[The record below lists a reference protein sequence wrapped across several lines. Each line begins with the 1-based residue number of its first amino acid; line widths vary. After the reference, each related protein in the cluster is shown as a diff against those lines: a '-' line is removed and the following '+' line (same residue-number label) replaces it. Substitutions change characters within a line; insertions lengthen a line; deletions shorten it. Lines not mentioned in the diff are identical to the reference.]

1 MGTLGPDCGSDSG
14 SDAGAGAGSSADSHP
29 DRPRVLGTRELCST
43 RIFSVHQERVVLP
56 SGLEQDLAV
65 VRHGGAVAV
74 AAVGANGRL
83 LVVRQ
88 YRHAVGDWLEEVVAG
103 RLEPGEE
110 PLAAARRE
118 LEEEAGMRAEHWR
131 EVSTFFPA
139 PGFCSERM
147 TLFVATGLR
156 AAGPDRLAPDDDEE
170 IEVAWRRPQDV
181 LASARDA
188 KTLVAAAFVLR
199 DGAADSGLT

>member
-1 MGTLGPDCGSDSG
+1 VGTLGSDSH
-14 SDAGAGAGSSADSHP
+14 SDAGAGASAGSDA
-29 DRPRVLGTRELCST
+29 DRPHVLDTRELCRT

-74 AAVGANGRL
+74 AAIGADGRL

-88 YRHAVGDWLEEVVAG
+88 YRHAVGDWLDEVVAG
-103 RLEPGEE
+103 RLEAGEE
-110 PLAAARRE
+110 PLTAARRE
-118 LEEEAGMRAEHWR
+118 LEEEAGLRAEHWR
-131 EVSTFFPA
+131 EVATFFPA

-147 TLFVATGLR
+147 TLFVATDLR
-156 AAGPDRLAPDDDEE
+156 PAGPDRRAPDDDEE

-181 LASARDA
+181 LDTAQDA

-199 DGAADSGLT
+199 DAAADATSS